1 MNDLL
6 FEGYSFKINLTNLT
20 IFKLVTYMI
29 NILKA
34 ALILRATNLTKLVIE
49 NIYVLKFPCIINI

>member
-29 NILKA
+29 SILKA

-49 NIYVLKFPCIINI
+49 NISVLKFPCIINI